1 MTRKP
6 RSHAR
11 ILIYRTWAI
20 LKYEPE
26 TRSVLCRIVPWGRFG
41 DAIAFLLALTQFPQC
56 NSTQQRPFLMH
67 NLKLACDDT
76 RPTLYKWRREVM
88 TLQNLN
94 LSNYGIGWHIQKEQD
109 EKCSLAKNQP
119 VGANWYGA
127 ISTVMLR

>member
-1 MTRKP
+1 
-6 RSHAR
+6 
-11 ILIYRTWAI
+11 
-20 LKYEPE
+20 
-26 TRSVLCRIVPWGRFG
+26 
-41 DAIAFLLALTQFPQC
+41 
-56 NSTQQRPFLMH
+56 MH

-88 TLQNLN
+88 KLQNLN

-109 EKCSLAKNQP
+109 EKCSLAKNQS